1 MVKFKYSEPYISP
14 KGYKDKEGKTVT
26 KWFIRYKIEFEE
38 KPDNRAKIQYR
49 KEYGGSYSRK
59 INLPT
64 NHKEKIENAE
74 LLLGRVKDDLAKGID
89 PSNREVETVEYVK
102 REIELAEQYKV
113 EYVFNQWFASKN
125 YVNPIPSKTISAT
138 IYNRFWLNQFIPYLA
153 SIGKEYD
160 IRKVTTED
168 IDKWFRFNY
177 DNDKWTS
184 KTIDIKIGLLSGV
197 FKFAF
202 KKRYIVENPMTYVSR
217 IKENKIVTKNGVT
230 GLVKKKEA
238 RFNILTDNEQDLI
251 YKYIDLKNETIAKTL
266 GFGFIRFSEIFRLK
280 LEHLD
285 TNNWVF
291 NVPADIAKGQRDGN
305 TASVKIY
312 PKLQEVLK
320 RYLAE
325 YFGNDVQ
332 PEYYLFYHLNKLSPS
347 SYSIF
352 QHLFNACKSEIEKKE
367 GVKITK
373 TPYSFKHTGAKSFVD
388 QNKAKAKTS
397 YQIIEAVMK
406 LMRHS
411 NFNTSQKYIYN
422 DLGVNL
428 DADDDFTFD

>member
-1 MVKFKYSEPYISP
+1 MVNFKYSEPYISP

-26 KWFIRYKIEFEE
+26 KWFIRYKISFEE
-38 KPDNRAKIQYR
+38 KPLKGTKIQYR
-49 KEYGGSYSRK
+49 KEYGGSYHRN
-59 INLPT
+59 INSPT

-74 LLLGRVKDDLAKGID
+74 DLLDRVNDDLAKGID
-89 PSNREVETVEYVK
+89 PSNREVELIEHVK
-102 REIELAEQYKV
+102 KEIEQAEQYKV

-125 YVNPIPSKTISAT
+125 YLNPIPSKEISA
-138 IYNRFWLNQFIPYLA
+138 NVFKRFWLNQFIPYLE

-160 IRKVTTED
+160 IRKVSTED

-202 KKRYIVENPMTYVSR
+202 KKRYIKENPMTYVSR
-217 IKENKIVTKNGVT
+217 IKENKVVTKNGVST
-230 GLVKKKEA
+230 LVKKKEA
-238 RFNILTDNEQDLI
+238 RFNILTQKEQDLI
-251 YKYIDLKNETIAKTL
+251 YKYLDLKNEAIAKTL

-285 TNNWVF
+285 LNNWVF
-291 NVPADIAKGQRDGN
+291 NIPADIAKGQRDGN

-312 PKLQEVLK
+312 PKLQEVLT
-320 RYLAE
+320 RYLTE
-325 YFGNDVQ
+325 YFGEDMQ
-332 PEYYLFYHLNKLSPS
+332 PEYYFFFHINKSSPS

-352 QHLFNACKSEIEKKE
+352 QHFFNACKTEIETKE

-373 TPYSFKHTGAKSFVD
+373 TPYSFKHTGAKSFVN

-422 DLGVNL
+422 DLGINL
-428 DADDDFTFD
+428 DADDDFTFE